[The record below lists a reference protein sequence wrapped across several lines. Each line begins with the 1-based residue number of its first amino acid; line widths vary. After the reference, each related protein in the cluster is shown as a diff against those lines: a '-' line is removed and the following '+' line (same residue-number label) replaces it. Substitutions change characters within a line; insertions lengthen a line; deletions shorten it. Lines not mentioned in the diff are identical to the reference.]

1 MTGVRWSADESQA
14 YMFGY
19 YEGLWV
25 DYYLI
30 IFDKPYSSTGDA
42 SVYHFLPD
50 KASSTPLWND
60 GSFFALQNTAYST
73 VNNFLLVR
81 PDAMAVFVIQK
92 NIRYLYQTEDFSMT
106 NLHAVV
112 NNDIN
117 AAFLISL
124 NLEEDTFYISKY
136 STETLPAATSNHQP
150 EWRISYDVYSDLE
163 ATPGGRIGVH
173 VENDE
178 VNNQLVE
185 TAFIA
190 TS

>member
-1 MTGVRWSADESQA
+1 MRWSADESQA
-14 YMFGY
+14 YTFGY
-19 YEGLWV
+19 YEGLSV

-42 SVYHFLPD
+42 SVYHFIPD
-50 KASSTPLWND
+50 KDKSTPLWND

-92 NIRYLYQTEDFSMT
+92 NFQYIYQTEDFSMT

-124 NLEEDTFYISKY
+124 N
-136 STETLPAATSNHQP
+136 
-150 EWRISYDVYSDLE
+150 
-163 ATPGGRIGVH
+163 
-173 VENDE
+173 
-178 VNNQLVE
+178 
-185 TAFIA
+185 
-190 TS
+190 